1 MSQFPDR
8 YPGIKAF
15 EKNEANLFK
24 GREQEVQELFNM
36 VTAEN
41 CVVLFGKSG
50 LGKSSLLNAGLSP
63 LLEARGFLPISVR
76 LQPSG
81 AQNAQTPVS
90 IFKLNIKPYA
100 GRIKC
105 ESCAVEDAS
114 ELPLW
119 EYLNTCVFPMGF
131 TPVFILDQFE
141 NFFSHN
147 SRENQEAFLLALKE
161 LLHGEVPVRIL
172 NWYKSIPAAERTRE
186 QVAWC
191 SQPEIRVI
199 ISIREDRLGDLGFVS
214 AYILHILRSRY
225 QLTPLTVAQA
235 ENAILVPAEQTDR
248 EYASPPFTITE
259 GAKNLI
265 LKKLS
270 SGRNTVE
277 TTHLQLICHEI
288 ECKRKAPPYS
298 AIDNLQVDE
307 DFFEGEQGL
316 DDIINNF
323 YARQI
328 KSIINDMQREKAKT
342 LLETKMVQNGKRV
355 LYSEDQVNL
364 VLGEDALQI
373 ISRLLDL
380 RLIRGDYRDEQKIY
394 EISHDSLLV
403 PILAANKD
411 REELEK
417 ELKIQQER
425 AQRQKEIIE
434 QQERIIK
441 LQKQARLK
449 KMATILSGACI
460 VLLVILGIIAGMF
473 LKQQQKFRNS
483 LFDNLLRYADRY
495 YKDNDHYTAYSLY
508 NAVAHRKNS
517 YPKDSLENI
526 LNNRFYFDIPG
537 GVALQMLNDSIAV
550 VQNKDNSLRI
560 WFMANGQVSR
570 IRYKG
575 VGMPHSLSCSYPLV
589 AYRDMKGNA
598 IIYDVSANKSDTL
611 PEAMKYILPV
621 RDSEEPFEFIE
632 ELSGP
637 QKLTFTA
644 DGRYLFTTDQ
654 NDHLRIY
661 HTASKTLLNT
671 NALNSMANVRNYGD
685 YDDGYSDEPVIQSVD
700 GGNWLAVQDGDNMV
714 VLNTQ
719 KPAQA
724 YISEILPNHYIKMP
738 NRTGS
743 LVYKSSNRL
752 MIKKTGNKNEQPISF
767 SISANNLALSPN
779 GENLVF
785 SDMQSRLIRVFSL
798 SRHQLL
804 NYSFLPV
811 NPRWQANS
819 KLYFEPVQRDGTIGS
834 QKWSERFTMNADASV
849 LLYQN
854 ENKALVL
861 NQKGT
866 ETIISNEGLED
877 AVGSPALDNV
887 LWISTGGAYHLYN
900 TLNRQDKIIYMA
912 DTSRYTGNRPKFN
925 STGQY
930 IAYGKFTESK
940 QQQIAIYDVRQQKD
954 INTFKGQIN
963 DEVKIFTRHLLMTKR
978 VYDRD
983 YQDGLVLFTNTVN
996 GPEHLDKWYPGLDSV
1011 AAYFGVKRKNF
1022 FNNL

>member
-63 LLEARGFLPISVR
+63 LLEARGFLPIPVR

-105 ESCAVEDAS
+105 ESCPGEEPS

-119 EYLNTCVFPMGF
+119 EYLKTCVFPMGF

-172 NWYKSIPAAERTRE
+172 NWYKSIPSGERSKE

-191 SQPEIRVI
+191 NQPEIRVI

-214 AYILHILRSRY
+214 TYILHVLRTRY

-235 ENAILVPAEQTDR
+235 ENAILVPAEQTDM

-288 ECKRKAPPYS
+288 ECKRKAPPNS
-298 AIDNLQVDE
+298 AIDNLKVDE
-307 DFFEGEQGL
+307 EFFEGEQGL

-323 YARQI
+323 YSRQI
-328 KSIINDMQREKAKT
+328 KSIINDIQREKAKT
-342 LLETKMVQNGKRV
+342 LLETKMVQNGKRI

-364 VLGEDALQI
+364 VLGEDAAQV

-449 KMATILSGACI
+449 KTAAWLAWICGGLFILA
-460 VLLVILGIIAGMF
+460 VLLGISFIRNKSRENLSLYKNTMGYAG
-473 LKQQQKFRNS
+473 
-483 LFDNLLRYADRY
+483 RY
-495 YKDNDHYTAYSLY
+495 YRDNDHFTSFSLY
-508 NAVAHRKNS
+508 NKLYS
-517 YPKDSLENI
+517 KSSILKDTLDMI
-526 LNNRFYFDIPG
+526 LNNTFF
-537 GVALQMLNDSIAV
+537 
-550 VQNKDNSLRI
+550 
-560 WFMANGQVSR
+560 
-570 IRYKG
+570 
-575 VGMPHSLSCSYPLV
+575 
-589 AYRDMKGNA
+589 
-598 IIYDVSANKSDTL
+598 YDVSGGVNMQVMNDSTFAVYNKDETIYVWKSSANQTVTPLYIGMARENTMVARYPYIAYRIESGEIVVAQIEKKEKDTL
-611 PEAMKYILPV
+611 PQAMRYEIQSKNTKN
-621 RDSEEPFEFIE
+621 PFEENKGYVPSFYF
-632 ELSGP
+632 LKGNR
-637 QKLTFTA
+637 FMA
-644 DGRYLFTTDQ
+644 TTDTQ
-654 NDHLRIY
+654 NNVLVYDLVRKKMI
-661 HTASKTLLNT
+661 ASGTLGLS
-671 NALNSMANVRNYGD
+671 LESLGD
-685 YDDGYSDEPVIQSVD
+685 PEENIQPSAD
-700 GGNWLAVQDGDNMV
+700 GNWLAASLNDTIVTWNTTNPGKPVPVDTVFNASMVQANNAGVLVYTTLRQLHIRKPGQNPFMAFLGNERDIQFSPDGSTLLFTDAQQQIRLYSLTENRPLPYVYPGFHISTRYVRNNAFGNRLTEKRIKTDGYEGEQLFKNSFIPNHDASAILYFNQYRQLVVNRAGIETIVQDSGYS
-714 VLNTQ
+714 
-719 KPAQA
+719 K
-724 YISEILPNHYIKMP
+724 ISVGVSPSLDKLAWAGKDGHIIILDLEK
-738 NRTGS
+738 NRQLTVRANASDRLQGTRY
-743 LVYKSSNRL
+743 LFASNSRFFAFT
-752 MIKKTGNKNEQPISF
+752 KTGNDFFRKTVVYDTEQQKEIYEVPYDFTGTSFFNYPFLQVNMAEEKTGLVHYDTKLKGLEHYRHWFMGQEKVASRF
-767 SISANNLALSPN
+767 SIDRKR
-779 GENLVF
+779 F
-785 SDMQSRLIRVFSL
+785 
-798 SRHQLL
+798 L
-804 NYSFLPV
+804 N
-811 NPRWQANS
+811 
-819 KLYFEPVQRDGTIGS
+819 
-834 QKWSERFTMNADASV
+834 
-849 LLYQN
+849 
-854 ENKALVL
+854 
-861 NQKGT
+861 
-866 ETIISNEGLED
+866 
-877 AVGSPALDNV
+877 
-887 LWISTGGAYHLYN
+887 
-900 TLNRQDKIIYMA
+900 
-912 DTSRYTGNRPKFN
+912 
-925 STGQY
+925 
-930 IAYGKFTESK
+930 
-940 QQQIAIYDVRQQKD
+940 
-954 INTFKGQIN
+954 
-963 DEVKIFTRHLLMTKR
+963 IF
-978 VYDRD
+978 
-983 YQDGLVLFTNTVN
+983 
-996 GPEHLDKWYPGLDSV
+996 
-1011 AAYFGVKRKNF
+1011 
-1022 FNNL
+1022 